1 MKRLVRIAILAGVA
15 TLVVA
20 CAGPASSRS
29 STSSSSG
36 SSTSSSS
43 RSGDTSTPQQT
54 TKKETKLVKVDPAT
68 AERLQNAM
76 VPLLKVMDHPLQ
88 PNQVKVGVMEDNAI
102 NAASAGN
109 GEFLVTTGLL
119 KQANDTKLQSVL
131 AHELAHQDLNHVQK
145 TQTLGTGLNIGMI
158 LLDQI
163 IPGSGNLTPIAGEL
177 LLRKYS
183 RNEEYAADKHGV
195 ELLQRAGYPGRQMMS
210 DTLSWLIQSSGGSSG
225 GGFLA
230 THPGTTDRVAAVKAL
245 PGP

>member
-1 MKRLVRIAILAGVA
+1 MKRLVRIAILAGIA
-15 TLVVA
+15 TLAVA
-20 CAGPASSRS
+20 CAGPASSAS
-29 STSSSSG
+29 STS
-36 SSTSSSS
+36 TSSQGGGASA
-43 RSGDTSTPQQT
+43 PQQ
-54 TKKETKLVKVDPAT
+54 TKKETKLVKIDPAT
-68 AERLQNAM
+68 AERLQNVM

-88 PNQVKVGVMEDNAI
+88 PNQVKIGVMEDNSI

-109 GEFLVTTGLL
+109 GEFLITTGLL
-119 KQANDTKLQSVL
+119 KQANDTQLQSVL

-145 TQTLGTGLNIGMI
+145 TQTLGTGLNIGMV

-163 IPGSGNLTPIAGEL
+163 IPGSGSITPIAGEL

-195 ELLQRAGYPGRQMMS
+195 QLLQRAGYPGKQMMS
-210 DTLSWLIQSSGGSSG
+210 DTLSWLMQSSGGTSG

-230 THPGTTDRVAAVKAL
+230 THPGTTDRVTAVKAL

>member
-1 MKRLVRIAILAGVA
+1 MKRLVRIAILAGIA
-15 TLVVA
+15 TLAVA
-20 CAGPASSRS
+20 CAGPASSTS
-29 STSSSSG
+29 STS
-36 SSTSSSS
+36 TSSQGGGASA
-43 RSGDTSTPQQT
+43 PQQ
-54 TKKETKLVKVDPAT
+54 TKKETKLVKIDPAT
-68 AERLQNAM
+68 AERLQNVM

-88 PNQVKVGVMEDNAI
+88 PNQVKIGVMEDNSI

-109 GEFLVTTGLL
+109 GEFLITTGLL
-119 KQANDTKLQSVL
+119 KQANDTQLQSVL

-145 TQTLGTGLNIGMI
+145 TQTLGTGLNIGMV

-163 IPGSGNLTPIAGEL
+163 IPGSASITPIAGEL

-195 ELLQRAGYPGRQMMS
+195 QLLQRAGYPGKQMMS
-210 DTLSWLIQSSGGSSG
+210 DTLSWLMQSSGGTSG

-230 THPGTTDRVAAVKAL
+230 THPGTTDRVTAVKAL

>member
-1 MKRLVRIAILAGVA
+1 MRWLARLTILTALA
-15 TLVVA
+15 TLAVA
-20 CAGPASSRS
+20 CAGPTS
-29 STSSSSG
+29 STS
-36 SSTSSSS
+36 TSS
-43 RSGDTSTPQQT
+43 TSTPQSGGGGGGTTSQQT
-54 TKKETKLVKVDPAT
+54 AKEQTKLVKIDPAS

-88 PNQVKVGVMEDNAI
+88 PNQVKVGMMDDPAI

-109 GEFLVTTGLL
+109 GQFLVTSGLMQ
-119 KQANDTKLQSVL
+119 KANDRQLQAVL

-145 TQTLGTGLNIGMI
+145 AQTLGTGLSIGMI

-183 RNEEYAADKHGV
+183 RGEEYAADKHGV
-195 ELLQRAGYPGRQMMS
+195 QLLQRAGYPGKQMMAE
-210 DTLSWLIQSSGGSSG
+210 TLTWLMSSTGGSSG
-225 GGFLA
+225 KTSFLA
-230 THPGTTDRVAAVKAL
+230 THPGTTDRIAAVNAL